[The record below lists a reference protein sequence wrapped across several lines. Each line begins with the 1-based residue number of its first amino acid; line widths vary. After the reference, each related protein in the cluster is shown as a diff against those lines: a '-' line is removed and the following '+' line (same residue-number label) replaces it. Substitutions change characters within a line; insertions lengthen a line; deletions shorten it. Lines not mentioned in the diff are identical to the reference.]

1 MTKVLERIKERA
13 AALHKHIVL
22 PEGEDARVVRAA
34 ALTPGFCTNSERRR
48 A

>member
-34 ALTPGFCTNSERRR
+34 ADAVKEGSPR
-48 A
+48 